1 MHVLINL
8 CSNWDCLAFS
18 IVCGNTWEIGPIQS
32 DDFSFWYRDYKEY
45 HTDVTV
51 KFVLNMAEDKLAEA
65 EATGLHK
72 KFKLEAS
79 INTSNMV
86 SLARILA
93 NI

>member
-1 MHVLINL
+1 
-8 CSNWDCLAFS
+8 
-18 IVCGNTWEIGPIQS
+18 
-32 DDFSFWYRDYKEY
+32 
-45 HTDVTV
+45 
-51 KFVLNMAEDKLAEA
+51 MAEDKLAEA

-86 SLARILA
+86 SLALIPA